1 MVAVAFTLVLWLSA
15 LVARGGG
22 AVGGPLGTLAACLA
36 LHSLVRLAL
45 GPFAVALRIKGG
57 ERFVA
62 AVYVASARA
71 SLGGLSAPPPLLCAP
86 CDIGHSQCF
95 VTFPASALRLMQE
108 PETFPVSA
116 FTLMREPETFPASAS
131 RLMPEPETSLHVH
144 AG

>member
-1 MVAVAFTLVLWLSA
+1 MTGVSLLRGGPPTLGVQAGWVVAVAFTLVLWLSA

-71 SLGGLSAPPPLLCAP
+71 SLGALPPRC
-86 CDIGHSQCF
+86 
-95 VTFPASALRLMQE
+95 SALL
-108 PETFPVSA
+108 V
-116 FTLMREPETFPASAS
+116 TLDTLNA
-131 RLMPEPETSLHVH
+131 L
-144 AG
+144 